1 MEMKNNTN
9 LTVKTLVILATA
21 ALITACA
28 STTKIDSTPA
38 GATLYINGEKAGT
51 TPFTYTDT
59 KIVGSAV
66 QLKIKKEGYEEFQ
79 TTLTRSEVPDVG
91 AIVGGVFALVP
102 LLWCMK
108 YKPTHTYE
116 LVALTH
122 QQESPVPDYTQQIA
136 PIKKGGKKKQR

>member
-1 MEMKNNTN
+1 MKTNTN
-9 LTVKTLVILATA
+9 PTAKTLVILATA

-51 TPFTYTDT
+51 TPYTYTDT

-66 QLKIKKEGYEEFQ
+66 QLKLKKEGFEEFQ
-79 TTLTRSEVPDVG
+79 TTLTRNEEADVG
-91 AIVGGVFALVP
+91 AIVGGVFTLVP
-102 LLWCMK
+102 LLWSMK

-116 LVALTH
+116 MVALTH
-122 QQESPVPDYTQQIA
+122 QPEAAHPPEYIQYVTPP
-136 PIKKGGKKKQR
+136 KKAGKKKR

>member
-1 MEMKNNTN
+1 MKNDKN
-9 LTVKTLVILATA
+9 LATKTLVILAIAT
-21 ALITACA
+21 LVTACA

-51 TPFTYTDT
+51 TPYTYTDT

-66 QLKIKKEGYEEFQ
+66 QLKIKKEGYEDFQ
-79 TTLTRSEVPDVG
+79 TTLTRNEEADVG
-91 AIVGGVFALVP
+91 AIVGGVFTLVP
-102 LLWCMK
+102 LLWSMK

-122 QQESPVPDYTQQIA
+122 QQEATPPPEYIQHITPS
-136 PIKKGGKKKQR
+136 KKPGKKKR

>member
-1 MEMKNNTN
+1 MKTNTN
-9 LTVKTLVILATA
+9 TAAKTLVILATA

-51 TPFTYTDT
+51 TPYTYPDT

-66 QLKIKKEGYEEFQ
+66 QLKIKKEGYEDFQ
-79 TTLTRSEVPDVG
+79 TTLTRNEEADVG
-91 AIVGGVFALVP
+91 AIVGGVFTLVP
-102 LLWCMK
+102 LLWSMK

-116 LVALTH
+116 LVELMH
-122 QQESPVPDYTQQIA
+122 QQEA
-136 PIKKGGKKKQR
+136 PQPEFIQHITPPKKVGKKKR